1 MLTEFREML
10 HTDDDTTQQ
19 PSQAQEMTDSGQE
32 LSLRQGLLAIGVA
45 SSTGGRRE
53 QDDRSQAFS
62 FVVGGRRI
70 TVGAV
75 LDGHHG
81 SVVSELASSM
91 LPTVLSD
98 AVRHYVAAVGD
109 LDAGIERGLHECI
122 MQLDTAAFS
131 LFRSNYG
138 AMTGGTTLLVLLI
151 VLETGTA
158 RCWTGV
164 RSPLALTHSLALAPA
179 LSCDLRQVF
188 TCNVGD
194 CKAVVS
200 VRGKAEPLN
209 EPQNPPVLTEKRRFE
224 EAGVDCF
231 NDHIGGSDINVGPL
245 NSLKSLKTATRRA
258 SMAR

>member
-1 MLTEFREML
+1 ML
-10 HTDDDTTQQ
+10 HTDYDTTQ
-19 PSQAQEMTDSGQE
+19 PSQAQDMADSGEE

-98 AVRHYVAAVGD
+98 AVRHSVAAVGD

-131 LFRSNYG
+131 LFRSN
-138 AMTGGTTLLVLLI
+138 
-151 VLETGTA
+151 
-158 RCWTGV
+158 
-164 RSPLALTHSLALAPA
+164 
-179 LSCDLRQVF
+179 
-188 TCNVGD
+188 
-194 CKAVVS
+194 
-200 VRGKAEPLN
+200 
-209 EPQNPPVLTEKRRFE
+209 
-224 EAGVDCF
+224 
-231 NDHIGGSDINVGPL
+231 
-245 NSLKSLKTATRRA
+245 
-258 SMAR
+258 

>member
-1 MLTEFREML
+1 ML
-10 HTDDDTTQQ
+10 HTDDDTTQPSQ
-19 PSQAQEMTDSGQE
+19 PSQAQDMADSGEE

-98 AVRHYVAAVGD
+98 AVRHSVAAVGD

-138 AMTGGTTLLVLLI
+138 ATTGGTTLLVLLI

-158 RCWTGV
+158 RCWTRPGCAPA
-164 RSPLALTHSLALAPA
+164 RSHSPTRSLAPA
-179 LSCDLRQVF
+179 PSCDLRQVF

-245 NSLKSLKTATRRA
+245 NSLKSLTTATRRA
-258 SMAR
+258 SMTR